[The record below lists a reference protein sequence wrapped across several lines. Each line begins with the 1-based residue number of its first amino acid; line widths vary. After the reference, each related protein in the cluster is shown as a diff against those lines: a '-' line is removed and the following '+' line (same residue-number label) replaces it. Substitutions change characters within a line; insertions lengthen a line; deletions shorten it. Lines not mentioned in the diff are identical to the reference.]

1 MKTWRTL
8 SRRTVLDQGRFLKVE
23 LHEVELPD
31 GQVIADWPWVV
42 TPEFVTVIAVTQDG
56 RYLCFRQSKYSIEG
70 VSLAPAGG
78 YIDLGESPL
87 VAAKREL
94 LEETGCVAGRWES
107 LGTFPVDGNRG
118 AGVAHLYLATE
129 VVAVTG
135 ADADDLEEQE
145 HLSLTR
151 AEMAAALDAGEF
163 RVLPWVAAV
172 ALALR
177 RSEVEALAP

>member
-8 SRRTVLDQGRFLKVE
+8 SRRTVLDQGRFLKVG
-23 LHEVELPD
+23 LHEVALPD
-31 GQVIADWPWVV
+31 GRVIPDWSWVV
-42 TPEFVTVIAVTQDG
+42 TPEFVTVISVTLDG
-56 RYLCFRQSKYSIEG
+56 RFLCFRQSKYSIDG
-70 VSLAPAGG
+70 DSLAPVGG
-78 YIDLGESPL
+78 YIEPGESPL

-107 LGTFPVDGNRG
+107 LGAFPVDGNRG

-129 VVAVTG
+129 VEVVIE
-135 ADADDLEEQE
+135 ADADDLEIQE
-145 HLSLTR
+145 PLGLTR

-163 RVLPWVAAV
+163 RVLPWVTAV

-177 RSEVEALAP
+177 RSDA